1 MTTNILD
8 YLKTLPQYILPHH
21 FLSRLV
27 FYATRSQWRP
37 WKNLLIKY
45 FIRLYRVDMNIAKQ
59 ADYRQYSSFNHFFT
73 RELNNDARPIVADI
87 ECIASPVDGTISQTG
102 LISDTDIFQ
111 AKGRLFNLTALL
123 AAKPELSNY
132 FRNGC
137 FATLYLSPR
146 DYHRIHM
153 PIDGQLEEMIYVPG
167 RLFAVNNSAARNIDQ
182 LFCRNERLIKIFDTV
197 IGKMAIIS
205 VGALFVGS
213 METVWAG
220 QITPAR
226 KREISH
232 WHYQHTGQNISLS
245 KGEELAR
252 FNMGSTV
259 ILLFGP
265 GRIEW
270 SQALQPESPVK
281 MGATLG
287 KIIIKHGA
295 TEDTEK

>member
-8 YLKTLPQYILPHH
+8 YLKTLPQYILPQH

-27 FYATRSQWRP
+27 FYATRSQWRL
-37 WKNLLIKY
+37 WKNLLIKN
-45 FIRLYRVDMNIAKQ
+45 FIRLYRVDMSIAREK
-59 ADYRQYSSFNHFFT
+59 DYRQYSSFNQFFS
-73 RELNNDARPIVADI
+73 RDLDNDARPIATDI
-87 ECIASPVDGTISQTG
+87 DNIISPVDGTISQIG
-102 LISDTDIFQ
+102 LINDTDIFQ
-111 AKGRLFNLTALL
+111 AKGRLFNLIALL
-123 AAKPELSNY
+123 AAKPELSDR
-132 FRNGC
+132 FRHG
-137 FATLYLSPR
+137 FFVTLYLSPR

-167 RLFAVNNSAARNIDQ
+167 RLFAVNNSAARNIDK
-182 LFCRNERLIKIFDTV
+182 LFSRNERVIKIFETI

-226 KREISH
+226 KREIRH
-232 WHYQHTGQNISLS
+232 WHYQQTEQSINLS

-259 ILLFGP
+259 ILLFEP
-265 GRIEW
+265 GRIKW
-270 SQALQPESPVK
+270 SQTSYAGMK
-281 MGATLG
+281 INMGQSLG
-287 KIIIKHGA
+287 KINI
-295 TEDTEK
+295 